1 MANDVTYQSA
11 TLATPPSGTVVA
23 TQDLGSGRQIQ
34 CVLVGG
40 AGTVTGSNVSASAT
54 SVTVLSANAAR
65 VGATI
70 WNDSASYC
78 YLKMGTTAAATDAVV
93 KMSPGAYYEVP
104 FGYDGRIDGIW
115 DTATGAARVGE
126 WT

>member
-11 TLATPPSGTVVA
+11 TLATPPSGTVIA
-23 TQDLGSGRQIQ
+23 TQDLGAGRQIQ

-40 AGTVTGSNVSASAT
+40 AGTVTNANVSASAAST
-54 SVTVLSANAAR
+54 TLLAANAAR

-70 WNDSASYC
+70 WNDSAA
-78 YLKMGTTAAATDAVV
+78 YLYVKMGTTAATTDAVV
-93 KMSPGAYYEVP
+93 KMSPGSYYEVP
-104 FGYDGRIDGIW
+104 VGYDGRIDGIW
-115 DTATGAARVGE
+115 EAATGAARVAE

>member
-11 TLATPPSGTVVA
+11 TLATPPSGTVIA
-23 TQDLGSGRQIQ
+23 TQDLGAGRQIQ

-40 AGTVTGSNVSASAT
+40 AGTVTNANVSASAT
-54 SVTVLSANAAR
+54 STTLLAANAAR

-70 WNDSASYC
+70 WNDSAA
-78 YLKMGTTAAATDAVV
+78 YLYVKMGTTAAATDAVV
-93 KMSPGAYYEVP
+93 KMSPGSYYEVP

-115 DTATGAARVGE
+115 EAATGAARVAE